1 MFAANKSYIY
11 LRVVLMKKLSI
22 ILMVILMVS
31 GCANG
36 KSTES
41 YISGDNEYVSINY
54 PVTNI
59 NVLDD
64 AISSYVNKIYYNFK
78 NMDST
83 DTPELNI
90 SYTYKEINND
100 IINVSLQTEIV
111 TDKTINKIK
120 TFTYNKHNDKF
131 LTMED
136 LVQDLDGLDY
146 EIKRELLEK
155 YQDAD
160 MDYLSNVSY
169 DFFTIDDENLTI
181 YFNPAEIKSDRDELI
196 YLDIPLD
203 SLKLLID
210 IDKTE
215 GSDTYLSIKRKNVS
229 LDDKV
234 VAITFDD
241 GPSKYTEK
249 ILDILKK
256 YDASGTFFLIG
267 NKVEFYGDTLRRM
280 LEEGSEIGNHSYD
293 HKLLTRLSKEEF
305 QAEINKTQEAIKKV
319 TGFTPT
325 LFRPT
330 YGGYNNTLKSYTDLK
345 FVLWDVD
352 SRDWQVKTKDKIL
365 KNVLPN
371 VKSGSIILLHDNH
384 EYSLN
389 SLDDILKNL
398 KNQGYKFVTVTE
410 LLELKK
416 LRESE

>member
-1 MFAANKSYIY
+1 MKKGWLLMIIVLLLCGCEKDKSVVSYITTDKG
-11 LRVVLMKKLSI
+11 L
-22 ILMVILMVS
+22 
-31 GCANG
+31 
-36 KSTES
+36 
-41 YISGDNEYVSINY
+41 VSINY

-64 AISSYVNKIYYNFK
+64 KISAYVNRTYFEFK
-78 NMDST
+78 NMKSDK
-83 DTPELNI
+83 TPELNI
-90 SYTYKEINND
+90 SYTYKEINSEV
-100 IINVSLQTEIV
+100 INVSLKSEII

-120 TFTYNKHNDKF
+120 TFTYNKSNDKF

-136 LVQDLDGLDY
+136 VVDDLGGLDY
-146 EIKRELLEK
+146 EIKKELLEK

-169 DFFTIDDENLTI
+169 DYFTIDDENLTL
-181 YFNPAEIKSDRDELI
+181 YFNPAEIKSKHDELI

-210 IDKTE
+210 IDKQADN
-215 GSDTYLSIKRKNVS
+215 DTYLSIKKRNVS

-234 VAITFDD
+234 VSLTFDD
-241 GPSKYTEK
+241 GPSKYTDK
-249 ILDILKK
+249 ILNILKK
-256 YDASGTFFLIG
+256 YNACGTFFLIG
-267 NKVEFYGDTLRRM
+267 NKVEFYSDVLKRM

-293 HKLLTRLSKEEF
+293 HKLLTRLSKEDF
-305 QAEINKTQEAIKKV
+305 QEEINKTQEAIKKV

-330 YGGYNNTLKSYTDLK
+330 YGGYTNVLKSYTDLK

-352 SRDWQVKTKDKIL
+352 SRDWQVKSKDKIL
-365 KNVLPN
+365 NNILPN
-371 VKSGSIILLHDNH
+371 VKSGSIVLMHDNH
-384 EYSLN
+384 KYA
-389 SLDDILKNL
+389 LDALEDILVNL
-398 KNQGYKFVTVTE
+398 KEQGYKFVTVSE

>member
-1 MFAANKSYIY
+1 MKKGWLLMIIVLLLCGCEKDKSVVSYITTDKG
-11 LRVVLMKKLSI
+11 L
-22 ILMVILMVS
+22 
-31 GCANG
+31 
-36 KSTES
+36 
-41 YISGDNEYVSINY
+41 VSINY

-64 AISSYVNKIYYNFK
+64 KISAYVNRTYFEFK
-78 NMDST
+78 NMKSDK
-83 DTPELNI
+83 TPELNI
-90 SYTYKEINND
+90 SYTYKEINSEV
-100 IINVSLQTEIV
+100 INVSLKSEII

-120 TFTYNKHNDKF
+120 TFTYNKSNDKF

-136 LVQDLDGLDY
+136 VVDDLGGLDY
-146 EIKRELLEK
+146 EIKKELLEK

-169 DFFTIDDENLTI
+169 DYFTIDDENLTL
-181 YFNPAEIKSDRDELI
+181 YFNPAEIKSKHDELI

-210 IDKTE
+210 IDKQADN
-215 GSDTYLSIKRKNVS
+215 DTYLSIKKRNVS

-234 VAITFDD
+234 VALTFDD
-241 GPSKYTEK
+241 GPSKYTDK
-249 ILDILKK
+249 ILNILKK
-256 YDASGTFFLIG
+256 YNACGTFFLIG
-267 NKVEFYGDTLRRM
+267 NKVEFYSDVLKRM

-293 HKLLTRLSKEEF
+293 HKLLTRLSKEDF
-305 QAEINKTQEAIKKV
+305 QEEINKTQKAIKKV

-330 YGGYNNTLKSYTDLK
+330 YGGYTNVLKSYTDLK

-365 KNVLPN
+365 NNILPN
-371 VKSGSIILLHDNH
+371 VKSGSIVLMHDNH
-384 EYSLN
+384 EYA
-389 SLDDILKNL
+389 LDALEDILVNL
-398 KNQGYKFVTVTE
+398 KEQGYKFVTVSE

-416 LRESE
+416 IRESE

>member
-1 MFAANKSYIY
+1 
-11 LRVVLMKKLSI
+11 MKKLTMFLMI
-22 ILMVILMVS
+22 IFLVC
-31 GCANG
+31 GCSNN

-41 YISGDNEYVSINY
+41 YINSEDEYVAINY
-54 PVTNI
+54 PITNI

-64 AISSYVNKIYYNFK
+64 AISSYVNRIYYNFK
-78 NMDST
+78 NMKSSNI
-83 DTPELNI
+83 PELNI
-90 SYTYKEINND
+90 SYTYKEINEN
-100 IINVSLQTEIV
+100 IINVSLQTEII

-120 TFTYNKHNDKF
+120 TFTYNKTNDKF

-146 EIKRELLEK
+146 EVKKELLEK

-169 DFFTIDDENLTI
+169 DYFTIDDENLTL
-181 YFNPAEIKSDRDELI
+181 YFNPAEIKSKHDELI

-215 GSDTYLSIKRKNVS
+215 DNDIYLSIKKRNVS

-234 VAITFDD
+234 VALTFDD
-241 GPSKYTEK
+241 GPSKYTNK
-249 ILDILKK
+249 ILDVLKK
-256 YDASGTFFLIG
+256 YDACGTFFLIG
-267 NKVEFYGDTLRRM
+267 NKVDFYGDVLKRM
-280 LEEGSEIGNHSYD
+280 LLEGSEIGNHSYD
-293 HKLLTRLSKEEF
+293 HKLLTRLSKADF
-305 QAEINKTQEAIKKV
+305 QKEISKTQDAIKKV

-330 YGGYNNTLKSYTDLK
+330 YGGYTKILKSYTDLK

-352 SRDWQVKTKDKIL
+352 SRDWQVKTKDKII
-365 KNVLPN
+365 KNILPN
-371 VKSGSIILLHDNH
+371 VKSGSIILMHDNH

-389 SLDDILKNL
+389 ALEDVLKNL
-398 KNQGYKFVTVTE
+398 KSQGYKFVTVSE

>member
-1 MFAANKSYIY
+1 MKKGWLLMIIVLLLCGCEKDKSVVSYITTDKG
-11 LRVVLMKKLSI
+11 L
-22 ILMVILMVS
+22 
-31 GCANG
+31 
-36 KSTES
+36 
-41 YISGDNEYVSINY
+41 VSINY

-64 AISSYVNKIYYNFK
+64 KISAYVNRTYFEFK
-78 NMDST
+78 NMKSDK
-83 DTPELNI
+83 TPELNI
-90 SYTYKEINND
+90 SYTYKEINSEV
-100 IINVSLQTEIV
+100 INVSLKSEII

-120 TFTYNKHNDKF
+120 TFTYNKSNDKF

-136 LVQDLDGLDY
+136 VVDDLGGLDY
-146 EIKRELLEK
+146 EIKKELLEK

-169 DFFTIDDENLTI
+169 DYFTIDDENLTL
-181 YFNPAEIKSDRDELI
+181 YFNPAEIKSKHDELI

-210 IDKTE
+210 IDKQADN
-215 GSDTYLSIKRKNVS
+215 DTYLSIKKRNVS

-234 VAITFDD
+234 VALTFDD
-241 GPSKYTEK
+241 GPSKYTDK
-249 ILDILKK
+249 ILNILKK
-256 YDASGTFFLIG
+256 YNACGTFFLIG
-267 NKVEFYGDTLRRM
+267 NKVEFYSDVLKRM

-293 HKLLTRLSKEEF
+293 HKLLTRLSKEDF
-305 QAEINKTQEAIKKV
+305 QEEINKTQEAIKKV

-330 YGGYNNTLKSYTDLK
+330 YGGYTNVLKSYTDLK

-352 SRDWQVKTKDKIL
+352 SRDWQVKSKDKIL
-365 KNVLPN
+365 NNILPN
-371 VKSGSIILLHDNH
+371 VKSGSIVLMHDNH
-384 EYSLN
+384 KYA
-389 SLDDILKNL
+389 LDALEDILVNL
-398 KNQGYKFVTVTE
+398 KEQGYKFVTVSE

>member
-1 MFAANKSYIY
+1 
-11 LRVVLMKKLSI
+11 MKKLT
-22 ILMVILMVS
+22 ILIVVVLLIG
-31 GCANG
+31 GCG
-36 KSTES
+36 KKKSVES
-41 YISGDNEYVSINY
+41 YISSFDDLISINY

-64 AISSYVNKIYYNFK
+64 AISSYVNRTYYNFK
-78 NMDST
+78 NMKSKT
-83 DTPELNI
+83 TPELNI
-90 SYTYKEINND
+90 SYTYKEINSD
-100 IINVSLQTEIV
+100 IVNVSLKTEIV
-111 TDKTINKIK
+111 TDKVINKIK
-120 TFTYNKHNDKF
+120 TFTYNKTNDKF

-136 LVQDLDGLDY
+136 LVDDLESLDY
-146 EIKRELLEK
+146 EVKRELLEK

-169 DFFTIDDENLTI
+169 DYFTIDDENLTL
-181 YFNPAEIKSDRDELI
+181 YFNPAEIKSNHDELI

-203 SLKLLID
+203 SLKLLVD
-210 IDKTE
+210 INETK
-215 GSDTYLSIKRKNVS
+215 SNDTYLSIKKKNVS

-234 VAITFDD
+234 VALTFDD
-241 GPSKYTEK
+241 GPSKYTNR
-249 ILDILKK
+249 ILDVLKK
-256 YDASGTFFLIG
+256 YKASGTFFLIG
-267 NKVEFYGDTLRRM
+267 NKVDFYGDTLRRM
-280 LEEGSEIGNHSYD
+280 LKEGSEIGNHSYD

-305 QAEINKTQEAIKKV
+305 QEELNKTQEAIKKV

-365 KNVLPN
+365 KNIFPN
-371 VKSGSIILLHDNH
+371 VKSGSIILMHDNH

-389 SLDDILKNL
+389 ALEDVIKNL
-398 KNQGYKFVTVTE
+398 KNQGYKFVTVSE